1 MLNGGR
7 DGSITYL
14 AVNLQFCY
22 GDCCLI
28 KKMLWYIY
36 PLFEIQRQTRR
47 SMSFVIQMIT
57 NDLATG
63 VEQTSTDTKC
73 KCHFLLKLLFG
84 LGIALPL

>member
-22 GDCCLI
+22 GNRCLI
-28 KKMLWYIY
+28 KKMQWYVY
-36 PLFEIQRQTRR
+36 QFLEIQRQTRR
-47 SMSFVIQMIT
+47 SMSFVIQLIT

-63 VEQTSTDTKC
+63 IESTSTET
-73 KCHFLLKLLFG
+73 
-84 LGIALPL
+84 